1 MNGKTQKYEHD
12 ARHASKSS
20 ADLNWENEDHQP
32 IPIDDP
38 VFIDPWAL
46 DNNDAQIDEAHE
58 VAKRDG
64 AELNSDY
71 RTDTQDT
78 ADLSSDYM
86 GETSPY
92 DGEVT
97 EDAKWQNF
105 FREDTERTN
114 DFAVKDTLLHSD
126 FGGLYDF
133 DEGAQRD
140 PWELEPEEPSLQ
152 KAKTKAAT
160 ITRILGLPSKREQD
174 EALYFLVNL
183 FEHRTHAMTFRAI
196 QTAAEDLDLNTL
208 KAMVELR
215 NIWEHRSGWWYYRYR
230 GQIRH
235 MQHRGETALSWTL
248 ARRVCLARWEYPPE
262 MMIDDKWFDEWM
274 ATSPGTPGYVSFPAF
289 IAAKTENAQIQILCD
304 GFDMMQAY
312 SEEPDLVD
320 DYGWWRQ
327 FSDASDLVAIR
338 QGAF

>member
-20 ADLNWENEDHQP
+20 ADLNWENADHRQ
-32 IPIDDP
+32 IPVEDP
-38 VFIDPWAL
+38 VFTDPWEL
-46 DNNDAQIDEAHE
+46 ENNDAQIDEAHE
-58 VAKRDG
+58 TAKQDG
-64 AELNSDY
+64 AELNSELS
-71 RTDTQDT
+71 TDIYDT
-78 ADLSSDYM
+78 ADLSSDWM

-97 EDAKWQNF
+97 NGIEWQNF
-105 FREDTERTN
+105 FREATEWTN
-114 DFAVKDTLLHSD
+114 EKDPLLFTDSD
-126 FGGLYDF
+126 FGLYDF
-133 DEGAQRD
+133 DEEAQQD
-140 PWELEPEEPSLQ
+140 PWELETTEDPSLR
-152 KAKTKAAT
+152 KAYTKATT
-160 ITRILGLPSKREQD
+160 ITHKLGLQNNREQSK
-174 EALYFLVNL
+174 ALYFLTDL
-183 FEHRTHAMTFRAI
+183 FTHRTHAMTFRAI
-196 QTAAEDLDLNTL
+196 QNAAEDLDFDTL

-230 GQIRH
+230 GKIRH
-235 MQHRGETALSWTL
+235 MQQRGETALTWAL

-274 ATSPGTPGYVSFPAF
+274 ATSHGTPGYVSFPAF

-338 QGAF
+338 QGAL